1 MNLWNKYTN
10 SSPANSESFN
20 LVETFLGL
28 GLFLSPFFFLPFT
41 ADYIEINKAYLLMLI
56 AVSSFV
62 AFAFQGYK
70 KGSLYIKS
78 LNYYFPFLILL
89 IAGVVSVYFSQ
100 NVRNSLFGSF
110 GNYLNSFLVLT
121 AYCLIAFVAVN
132 VRLKVRSLI
141 NYFLMGWVVL
151 VLVAFAGF
159 YSAFLPLLAKFLPTI
174 ILAESYTSFLAMLVF
189 TAGVSLYLVFFDKK
203 EGKGMNVVPYAAL
216 ILSLIY
222 LAVNPDLFSS
232 IALAL
237 IVGYFAL
244 TQKDFDF
251 NKNII
256 GITTL
261 AVIVAV
267 VGVMHHVGPV
277 KEAIGFNG
285 ITTYPR
291 LDLVSSWYVGATSIV
306 EQPFWGVGL
315 NNYPSAFSKFRP
327 AYLNAGNYWNVRYV
341 YPFNDVFTWLTTGG
355 LIGLGAYLLFMY
367 FVVSKALSKRD
378 LEARDPLL
386 NVATIILVISLFF
399 LGSSLPLYLMLF
411 VFAGA
416 LFQNNRGSVFALK
429 TTSSL
434 LASLIM
440 SVAVFGLFIFQ
451 AYGVYAAQY
460 YLRQSFLSANLLDR
474 YSLQRLALG
483 RNTIEPNL
491 YREAILT
498 NLAIATR
505 LAAEK
510 DLTDEQKKNVENLL
524 TQAMNDAAVLT
535 EALDPLS
542 ASNWEIRGL
551 LNKSLMGLDGE
562 DKRFSNVAVQS
573 YLNAINRDPTNPEL
587 RISLGNIYYQHKDYN
602 SAANY
607 FIQAIQLKNDYAN
620 SYYNLAYTLKDA
632 GDYTNALTQ
641 MRIVERLLPA
651 DSQDANL
658 KAQAEQVKKDIEELT
673 KLAAD
678 QQAKAG
684 TATNANGVTI
694 PEGVSNPNIKEGPA
708 DATQTLVGP
717 EEDASL
723 QLKTDEQLDVQPVNV
738 KEDQNVN
745 LNDEDLQQTST
756 QEGE

>member
-10 SSPANSESFN
+10 SSPANSESYN
-20 LVETFLGL
+20 LVEALLGL

-89 IAGVVSVYFSQ
+89 AAGVVSVYFSQ

-110 GNYLNSFLVLT
+110 GSYLNSFLILT
-121 AYCLIAFVAVN
+121 AYCLIAFVSVN
-132 VRLKVRSLI
+132 VRVKVRSLI
-141 NYFLMGWVVL
+141 NYFLMGWIVL

-159 YSAFLPLLAKFLPTI
+159 YSALLPLLAKFLPTI
-174 ILAESYTSFLAMLVF
+174 ILAESYTSFLAMLIFV
-189 TAGVSLYLVFFDKK
+189 AGISIYLVFLDKK
-203 EGKGMNVVPYAAL
+203 EGKGINVIPYIAL
-216 ILSLIY
+216 VLSLIY
-222 LAVNPDLFSS
+222 LAINPDLFSS

-237 IVGYFAL
+237 VVGYFAL

-261 AVIVAV
+261 AVVVAV
-267 VGVMHHVGPV
+267 IGVMHHVGPV
-277 KEAIGFNG
+277 KDALGFNG

-306 EQPFWGVGL
+306 EKPFWGVGL

-341 YPFNDVFTWLTTGG
+341 TPFNDIFTWLTTGG
-355 LIGLGAYLLFMY
+355 LIGLGAYILFLY

-386 NVATIILVISLFF
+386 NVATIVLLISLFF

-411 VFAGA
+411 IFAGA

-434 LASLIM
+434 LVSLII
-440 SVAVFGLFIFQ
+440 SVVVFGLFVFQ
-451 AYGVYAAQY
+451 AYGVYASQY
-460 YLRQSFLSANLLDR
+460 YLKKSFVSANLLDR

-483 RNTIEPNL
+483 RNATEPYL

-510 DLTDEQKKNVENLL
+510 EITDEQKKNVENLL

-535 EALDPLS
+535 EALDPLN
-542 ASNWEIRGL
+542 ASNWEVRAL
-551 LNKSLMGLDGE
+551 LNKALMGLDGE
-562 DKRFSNVAVQS
+562 DKRFSSVAVQS

-587 RISLGNIYYQHKDYN
+587 RINLGNIYYQHKDYN

-641 MRIVERLLPA
+641 MRIVERLIPM
-651 DSQDANL
+651 DSADANL

-673 KLAAD
+673 KLADA
-678 QQAKAG
+678 QKAKAG
-684 TATNANGVTI
+684 TTDTSSVNI
-694 PEGVSNPNIKEGPA
+694 PEGVNNPNLKNSSV
-708 DATQTLVGP
+708 DASQTLVGP
-717 EEDASL
+717 EEDASYQL
-723 QLKTDEQLDVQPVNV
+723 QTNEQLDVQPVNV

-745 LNDEDLQQTST
+745 LKEEDLDQNSN
-756 QEGE
+756 QEGQ